1 MEIERF
7 LLQPLLKGKI
17 NINLINKKYL
27 NNIFYLLKKI
37 STFRTFFKINYFN
50 NDKETLKSNIEK
62 LHHNYQSRSLVF
74 RYKLNLISKE
84 FKKNNID
91 YVVTKGVKLSRCSF
105 QITMKENI
113 EILIF

>member
-27 NNIFYLLKKI
+27 NNIFYLLKKFQLSGHFLK
-37 STFRTFFKINYFN
+37 STTFN

-84 FKKNNID
+84 FKKIILIMLLRREL
-91 YVVTKGVKLSRCSF
+91 LSRCSF